1 MFSST
6 QGYLGI
12 LDGRENSVNRSSE
25 SLVYLT
31 VNTVCNQQL
40 VLLSVSTVRVDFF
53 PFPAPLE
60 RGYLDVASRQHV
72 IHITL
77 Q

>member
-1 MFSST
+1 M
-6 QGYLGI
+6 GI

-40 VLLSVSTVRVDFF
+40 VLLSVSTARVDFF
-53 PFPAPLE
+53 LFPAPLE
-60 RGYLDVASRQHV
+60 LGYLDVASRQHV